1 MKYIL
6 LNSLLIMIIS
16 SCTQPGEKTTKIME
30 ATIQDTTV
38 SDHALLPGCFR
49 MIIGKDTADLNL
61 ILRDSIVTGSLT
73 YNRFE
78 KDDSRGELQGVIR
91 ENTLRAWYRFQ
102 SEGTISVNEVIFKI
116 DNNTLSE
123 GYGDMEQLHDT
134 VIFKYPSSLRYE
146 TNHPYTKIDCR

>member
-1 MKYIL
+1 MKYIF
-6 LNSLLIMIIS
+6 LNTLLIMIIS
-16 SCTQPGEKTTKIME
+16 GCNQADEKTTKI
-30 ATIQDTTV
+30 IDQPKQDRTN
-38 SDHALLPGCFR
+38 SLHALEPGCFR